1 MLTRLVL
8 LALALSNLNLLASS
22 SDDWSLG
29 IGAFDRGDYKIAV
42 SHFEALLEEDSA
54 KGHVLYNLGNA
65 YFKQGRVGAALA
77 AYYSARPL
85 LPRDPDLKANIGFV
99 EKKVS
104 DQLEA
109 FLPAPFWRKSL
120 FWTGHL
126 SFFETTMLSS
136 LVFGLG
142 LGVIGVGLW
151 VRQLRRNS
159 IFFGCI
165 LLVVAGILGGGG
177 LAVHIAEPTWGAVDA
192 ASTEVFAGP
201 NAESTQLFKLNEGAP
216 IMIHGK
222 EDSWVKVA
230 LSDGKQGWL
239 PAEAVKFFDTKG
251 ALSL

>member
-8 LALALSNLNLLASS
+8 LAMALSSLNLLASS

-29 IGAFDRGDYKIAV
+29 ITAFDRGDYKIAA
-42 SHFEALLEEDSA
+42 SHFEAILEEDPA

-77 AYYSARPL
+77 AYYGARPL
-85 LPRDPDLKANIGFV
+85 LPRDPDLKANISFV

-109 FLPAPFWRKSL
+109 FVDPPFWRKSL

-126 SFFETTMLSS
+126 SFLETTMLSS

-142 LGVIGVGLW
+142 LGVLGLGLW
-151 VRQLRRNS
+151 VRQLGINS
-159 IFFGCI
+159 VWLGSI

-177 LAVHIAEPTWGAVDA
+177 LAVHMVEPTWGAVDA
-192 ASTEVFAGP
+192 SSTEVFAGP
-201 NAESTQLFKLNEGAP
+201 NVESTQLFKLNEGAP
-216 IMIHGK
+216 IMIQGK
-222 EDSWVKVA
+222 EDSWVKVV